1 MTRRAVRVRTATL
14 RSRLTL
20 LATALVALVLLA
32 SAFGLV
38 AAQQRLLI
46 RGVDEALVQR
56 ADNVQAAVAR
66 DPAGTVLP
74 GEGDREDSFLQLLD
88 ANGTVIASSANVA
101 ALPPVAPILA
111 APASSSFR
119 TVSHLP
125 LSPSDYR
132 IYNRRISSGS
142 GAKILLVGKNVD
154 DVNESVSILETSLA
168 ISIPIVLALLAA
180 VVWWLTGRVLRP
192 VEAIRGEVA
201 SITGAELHRR
211 VPVHSRDDEISRLAR
226 TMNAMLERVQQAT
239 DRQRQFV
246 ADASHELRGPLTRI
260 RSELEIGLA
269 HPGRGHIDDAYREL
283 LTDTKQ
289 LQQLLDDLLFLARS
303 ESGVLPRPDTA
314 VDLDDLVLE
323 QASRLTARGQV
334 RANVEAVS
342 AGRVT
347 GDPHQLARAIANLV
361 SNAERHATTTVT
373 FDLHETADRTV
384 LTITDDGL
392 GIPEDQREAVFA
404 RFTRLDPS
412 RSRDAG
418 GAGLGLAIVHDI
430 VDRHRGTVTIT
441 AAHPAGAR
449 ITMSFPNPDGVGF

>member
-1 MTRRAVRVRTATL
+1 MTRSVGRAGTATL

-20 LATALVALVLLA
+20 LATSLVALVLLA
-32 SAFGLV
+32 SAIALV

-56 ADNVQAAVAR
+56 ADNVAATVSR
-66 DPAGTVLP
+66 KPAGTVLP
-74 GEGDREDSFLQLLD
+74 GEADREDSFLQLLD
-88 ANGTVIASSANVA
+88 PNGTVIASSANVA
-101 ALPPVAPILA
+101 ALHPVPPTLPAR
-111 APASSSFR
+111 ASSSFQ
-119 TVSHLP
+119 TVSLLP
-125 LSPSDYR
+125 LSSHDYR
-132 IYNRRISSGS
+132 IYIRRVSSGS
-142 GAKILLVGKNVD
+142 GARTLLVGKNVD
-154 DVNESVSILETSLA
+154 DVTESVNILKTSLA
-168 ISIPIVLALLAA
+168 LSIPIVLALLAA

-192 VEAIRGEVA
+192 VEAIRCEVA

-211 VPVHSRDDEISRLAR
+211 VPVHPRDDEISRLAR

-246 ADASHELRGPLTRI
+246 ADASHELRSPLTRI

-269 HPGRGHIDDAYREL
+269 HPGSRPDDAYREL

-323 QASRLTARGQV
+323 QASRLKARGHVQ
-334 RANVEAVS
+334 ANIEAVS
-342 AGRVT
+342 AGRIT

-361 SNAERHATTTVT
+361 SNAERYATTTVT
-373 FDLHETADRTV
+373 FDLHETADHTV
-384 LTITDDGL
+384 LTISDDGV

-418 GAGLGLAIVHDI
+418 GTGLGLAIVHDI
-430 VDRHRGTVTIT
+430 VRRHRGTVTIT
-441 AAHPAGAR
+441 AAHPGGAR
-449 ITMSFPNPDGVGF
+449 IILSFPNPAGVDV